1 MQQLFNLQ
9 QQHLSKI
16 YPCICGH
23 TSYHLIK
30 IAQLYN
36 CMFEVRI
43 CINCMLS
50 SKEPSLIKKLLQLL
64 TNWCNIFLEK
74 LTIFIELLI
83 STSKSV
89 DSHVT
94 SNYFALKRIKREKG
108 PTPIK
113 GDIILLLVSWVQK
126 RLDWHNIVQ
135 PKVDATAYTAKQ
147 AQHSCF

>member
-9 QQHLSKI
+9 QI

-30 IAQLYN
+30 IAQIYN

-50 SKEPSLIKKLLQLL
+50 SKEPSLIK
-64 TNWCNIFLEK
+64 NYYSCWPIDAIFFLEK

-135 PKVDATAYTAKQ
+135 PKRDATAYTAKQ